1 MSGHPF
7 FVANVFAQAAY
18 TGNHVSVVCN
28 CDSLSTERMQTI
40 AWEIGPAAFLM
51 SNEPEDDGCYP
62 LRVFTPAREIHY
74 CGHPVLG
81 AAHVIQT
88 ELVRQPVP
96 SLQIRMSS
104 GKMPIGLHY
113 EGGSLSA
120 LSMAQ
125 DKAIFGT
132 VLDRQAVVDCL
143 RGIDPD
149 DIHPEHQIQEVSTGL
164 PYVVVP
170 MRTLEAMRRVGI
182 DDAAFARLTADSDA
196 KIMLLFAPETESADN
211 DIHMR
216 VFTHYYGV
224 PEDPGTG
231 SAGGALGAFLV
242 DRSWFGEGRLDIRVE
257 QGYAIN
263 RPSLLQVRAERTA
276 DGIDV
281 VVSGSVITVG
291 RGTLV

>member
-1 MSGHPF
+1 MSGHSF

-18 TGNHVSVVCN
+18 TGNHVSVVCD
-28 CDSLSTERMQTI
+28 CAGMSAERMQTI

-51 SNEPEDDGCYP
+51 SNEPKDGCYP

-81 AAHVIQT
+81 AAYVIKT
-88 ELVRQPVP
+88 ELVRQAVP
-96 SLQIRMSS
+96 SIQIRMSS
-104 GKMPIGLHY
+104 GPMSIGLLY
-113 EGGSLSA
+113 EDQSLSA

-125 DKAIFGT
+125 DKAAFGP
-132 VLDRQAVVDCL
+132 VLDRQAILDCL

-149 DIHPEHQIQEVSTGL
+149 DLHPEHSIQEVSTGL

-170 MRTLEAMRRVGI
+170 LRSLEAIRRVSI

-196 KIMLLFAPETESADN
+196 KIMLLFTLETESADN

-231 SAGGALGAFLV
+231 SAGGALGAYLM
-242 DRSWFGEGRLDIRVE
+242 DRAFFGDDCFDKRVE

-263 RPSLLQVRAERTA
+263 RPSLLQVQAERTV

-281 VVSGSVITVG
+281 TVSGSVVTVG
-291 RGTLV
+291 RGTLL

>member
-28 CDSLSTERMQTI
+28 CAGLSAERMQTI

-51 SNEPEDDGCYP
+51 SSEPEDGCYP

-104 GKMPIGLHY
+104 GPMSIGLVY
-113 EGGSLSA
+113 EGRSLAA

-125 DKAIFGT
+125 DRAVFGG
-132 VLDRQAVVDCL
+132 VLDRRAVVDCL

-149 DIHPEHQIQEVSTGL
+149 DVDPEHPVQEVSTGL

-170 MRTLEAMRRVGI
+170 LRSLEAIRRVSI

-196 KIMLLFAPETESADN
+196 KIMLLFAPETASADN

-231 SAGGALGAFLV
+231 SAGGALGAYLV
-242 DRSWFGEGRLDIRVE
+242 DRGCIGEGRLDIRVE

-263 RPSLLQVRAERTA
+263 RPSLLQVQAERTA
-276 DGIDV
+276 DDIGV
-281 VVSGSVITVG
+281 TVSGSVITVG
-291 RGTLV
+291 RGTLL